1 MTAGLRNMNRIALVA
16 GIFLLLGGLGACYFS
31 MARDEKSLLPPES
44 NDIFQALVR
53 ASSLSVPK
61 QQLSCEV
68 AGSRNGV
75 EYRDTKVGDY
85 IAAYLR
91 WSQDRTRHSSSSL
104 SCEGDADAVKKCTWV
119 FGESK
124 SNEGWNRFLRFDYNP
139 TTKSVV
145 PDSLECIDVP

>member
-1 MTAGLRNMNRIALVA
+1 MNRIVLLA
-16 GIFLLLGGLGACYFS
+16 GVFLLGGLSACYFS
-31 MARDEKSLLPPES
+31 MARGEKSLLPPES

-53 ASSLSVPK
+53 ASSLPVPK

-104 SCEGDADAVKKCTWV
+104 SCEGDAVKKCTWV

>member
-1 MTAGLRNMNRIALVA
+1 MNRLALII
-16 GIFLLLGGLGACYFS
+16 GIFLLGGLIGYYFS
-31 MARDEKSLLPPES
+31 APQQASSLPPES
-44 NDIFQALVR
+44 SDIFQALVT
-53 ASSLSVPK
+53 ASSLPVPK
-61 QQLSCEV
+61 QHSSCEV
-68 AGSRNGV
+68 AGPSKSGAEGM
-75 EYRDTKVGDY
+75 EYPDTKVGDY

-104 SCEGDADAVKKCTWV
+104 SCEGDAIKKCTWV

-139 TTKSVV
+139 ITKSVV